1 METYIVQSFL
11 ILILRLMINYLKFCK
26 KNNLMPQNASSLRK
40 YKKNLQLSI
49 PIEYS
54 DKEHFIEAYSVN
66 YSLRKSINNEKS
78 NNDYF

>member
-1 METYIVQSFL
+1 
-11 ILILRLMINYLKFCK
+11 
-26 KNNLMPQNASSLRK
+26 MPQKASSLRK

-66 YSLRKSINNEKS
+66 YSLRKSINNERS
-78 NNDYF
+78 NNDDY

>member
-1 METYIVQSFL
+1 METYIVQSSL

-66 YSLRKSINNEKS
+66 YSLRKSINNERS
-78 NNDYF
+78 NNDDY